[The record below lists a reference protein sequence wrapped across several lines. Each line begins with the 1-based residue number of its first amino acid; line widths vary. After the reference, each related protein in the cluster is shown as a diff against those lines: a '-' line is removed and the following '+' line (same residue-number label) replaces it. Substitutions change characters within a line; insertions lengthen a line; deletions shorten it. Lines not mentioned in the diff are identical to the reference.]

1 MKSESGHALETRES
15 GDLQA
20 TEGTR
25 PGPVLA
31 PAVDIFES
39 ADTITVLADI
49 PGVTPDKLNIDL
61 DDNVLTITGHC
72 DDPDREDEA
81 DVMREYRCGTFQ
93 RRFTLSELVDQ
104 SGIDATIS
112 DGVLTL
118 TLPKVDRAKPM
129 KIRVKAAR

>member
-1 MKSESGHALETRES
+1 MNNESGQALERQE
-15 GDLQA
+15 GADIQA

-25 PGPVLA
+25 PGPLLA

-39 ADTITVLADI
+39 TDTITVLADI
-49 PGVTPDKLNIDL
+49 PGVTPENLNIDL

-72 DDPDREDEA
+72 DDPERENEA
-81 DVMREYRCGTFQ
+81 DVAREYRCGTFQ

-104 SGIDATIS
+104 SGIDASVS

-118 TLPKVDRAKPM
+118 TLPKIDRAKPM
-129 KIRVKAAR
+129 KIKVKSAR